1 MAIIRSASSLLLAA
15 ASSLCLLHA
24 AHAAPYVPKDGS
36 QVIEHL
42 PARISAEQREIR
54 AWQERLR
61 ADPGN
66 VTLAVQVARR
76 DIELGRSHSDP
87 RYFGY
92 AQAALSPWWKQPD
105 APVEVRVL
113 RATLLQNQH
122 RFNDALADLDGLLA
136 KDASQ
141 SQAWLTKATIL
152 QVQGRFEEAKA
163 SCARLYGNV
172 SEVAA
177 VACFVGVGSMTG
189 QARQS
194 YALLERTL
202 QRERNLDPSISVWVH
217 TLLGEIATRLGR
229 SQEAERHYRKGLEQD
244 SNDSYLLGA
253 YADLL
258 LDTGRAQ
265 EAVALLRDRDRVD
278 NLLLRKAEALHKL
291 KSPDA
296 AQAIR
301 TLQER
306 FDAARLRGDTVH
318 LREQARF
325 ELHLLDDAQA
335 ALQTAQRNWEV
346 QKEPAD
352 TRILLEAAL
361 AAHDR
366 SGTRM
371 MADWIRKNRLEDKTL
386 AELCSLAGE
395 TV

>member
-1 MAIIRSASSLLLAA
+1 MAIIRSASLLLLAT
-15 ASSLCLLHA
+15 ASSFCIVNVTL
-24 AHAAPYVPKDGS
+24 AAPYVPKDGS
-36 QVIEHL
+36 QVIERL

-66 VTLAVQVARR
+66 VALAVQVARR
-76 DIELGRSHSDP
+76 NIELGRSHSDP

-92 AQAALSPWWKQPD
+92 AQAALSAWWKQPD

-122 RFNDALADLDGLLA
+122 RFNDALADLDGLLT

-152 QVQGRFEEAKA
+152 QVQGRFQEAKA

-172 SEVAA
+172 AEVAA
-177 VACFVGVGSMTG
+177 IACFAGVGSITG

-194 YALLERTL
+194 YALLERSL
-202 QRERNLDPSISVWVH
+202 QRERTLDPSISVWVH
-217 TLLGEIATRLGR
+217 TLLGEIAARLGR
-229 SQEAERHYRKGLEQD
+229 TQEAEQHYRKGLEQD
-244 SNDSYLLGA
+244 GNDSYLLGA

-265 EAVALLRDRDRVD
+265 EAVALLRGMDRVD

-291 KSPDA
+291 NSPDA
-296 AQAIR
+296 AQATR

-325 ELHLLDDAQA
+325 ELHLLNDVQA
-335 ALQTAQRNWEV
+335 ALQTARRNWEV

-352 TRILLEAAL
+352 ARILLEAAL

-366 SGTRM
+366 STARM
-371 MADWIRKNRLEDKTL
+371 MADWIRKNRLEDKAL
-386 AELCSLAGE
+386 AKLCSVAGE
-395 TV
+395 TA